1 MHTHR
6 YCELIRNREAGDHSE
21 AELRERFTKLDEDGS
36 GKVDMSEYLQWS
48 LRDALT
54 RSSDRVVDLF
64 RAWDEDRSGAVD
76 KKEFRKAIR
85 AMGFDIPQRE
95 CDAVFDSL
103 DEDKSG
109 SLEYKEL
116 NAMLR
121 KGVGSDATKANLK
134 RAPTQKDTSRGAKLT
149 AKNTNQNYVTAR
161 SSVLPTMT
169 KLTARSGTSMHMH
182 MHMHTCMHVLA
193 RTCTRPH
200 MHAHAHTCRAG
211 TGVHMHTHAHTCRAG
226 VSVQEQLRKILTDN
240 QIKLIDLFR
249 EWDDDGNGALD
260 KFEFRKAVAAMGFDA
275 PKAAVDALFNSFDED
290 RSGWVTCMCIPHV
303 HRTCT
308 CHMSHGVHMLHISHV
323 QARMPHVHV
332 VHATCAYYMHI
343 NSCKEDRCRWVDY
356 ACRYAC
362 SICM

>member
-1 MHTHR
+1 MHAYTQVLRAHPQPRGRAHACMHTHR

-121 KGVGSDATKANLK
+121 KGLGSDATKANLK
-134 RAPTQKDTSRGAKLT
+134 RAPKQADRSRGAKLT
-149 AKNTNQNYVTAR
+149 AKATNVNYVASRAAALPPMVKLDSSTGKSLQQQASCASPSPSCTPTSLSCTHCSPRPRIAR
-161 SSVLPTMT
+161 P
-169 KLTARSGTSMHMH
+169 R
-182 MHMHTCMHVLA
+182 
-193 RTCTRPH
+193 
-200 MHAHAHTCRAG
+200 
-211 TGVHMHTHAHTCRAG
+211 
-226 VSVQEQLRKILTDN
+226 
-240 QIKLIDLFR
+240 
-249 EWDDDGNGALD
+249 
-260 KFEFRKAVAAMGFDA
+260 
-275 PKAAVDALFNSFDED
+275 
-290 RSGWVTCMCIPHV
+290 IPP
-303 HRTCT
+303 
-308 CHMSHGVHMLHISHV
+308 M
-323 QARMPHVHV
+323 
-332 VHATCAYYMHI
+332 
-343 NSCKEDRCRWVDY
+343 
-356 ACRYAC
+356 
-362 SICM
+362 